1 MARATAVLL
10 AAASWLACGVLGA
23 EPEWQNWES
32 DVTESMGIGPSLTG
46 YRQVSLRCA
55 ADHMEV
61 HIEMEEDF
69 DGVLYTRGAFYSQE
83 KPCFLDA
90 EGGRNFTL
98 RLPFAKCKTR
108 NDDNV
113 YSNTI
118 VVQYDDEL
126 IMPGD
131 AAFKLECNFR
141 KPKDFTVSA
150 GLAGEPA
157 SSRISLEDADPAAQA
172 KSKEAI
178 VTATSDSSKVIFTP
192 DSAKAPPKDE
202 L

>member
-1 MARATAVLL
+1 MAVLGMPL
-10 AAASWLACGVLGA
+10 YCRPSPLVHSFIASEFAGAFGA

-46 YRQVSLRCA
+46 YRHVGLRCA

-61 HIEMEEDF
+61 EIEMEEDF

-83 KPCFLDA
+83 KPCFQDA
-90 EGGRNFTL
+90 KGGRNFTL
-98 RLPFAKCKTR
+98 RLPFAACKTR
-108 NDDNV
+108 NVRAGGLAMRSARLRVDDWPQALMSAGFVPQDDNV

-150 GLAGEPA
+150 GLAG
-157 SSRISLEDADPAAQA
+157 
-172 KSKEAI
+172 
-178 VTATSDSSKVIFTP
+178 
-192 DSAKAPPKDE
+192 
-202 L
+202 